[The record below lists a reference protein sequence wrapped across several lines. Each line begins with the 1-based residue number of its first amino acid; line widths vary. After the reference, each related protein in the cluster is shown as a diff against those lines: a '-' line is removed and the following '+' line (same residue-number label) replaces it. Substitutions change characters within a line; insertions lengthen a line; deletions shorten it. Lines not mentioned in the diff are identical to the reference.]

1 MATKKTDTKSESAK
15 RAKTTKAAGS
25 KAAGKQA
32 APKKAAKA
40 KAEPKPVGPRHPRA
54 KLVAAH
60 GSKAELAK
68 SLAGKLAHGD
78 QDAGT
83 VEDRLRT
90 ASNTQL
96 LRLSRAVETMQQ
108 KYGSRE
114 KLIAAIG
121 AAQNKGKDKDY
132 LAKLDSFSLPH
143 LLELARQH
151 TARA

>member
-1 MATKKTDTKSESAK
+1 MATKKTTKTETSGT
-15 RAKTTKAAGS
+15 RAKATKAAG
-25 KAAGKQA
+25 KTAGKQA

-40 KAEPKPVGPRHPRA
+40 KAEAKPAAPRHPRA

-96 LRLSRAVETMQQ
+96 LRLSRAVETMTQ

-121 AAQNKGKDKDY
+121 AAQQKSKDKDY